1 MNYYIIAGEESG
13 DLHGS
18 NLIKQLSK
26 LDAQA
31 SFRAWGGDK
40 MQDAGAHLVK
50 HINELAFM
58 GFVEVLM
65 NVRTIFKNLS
75 FCKVDLLQNKPDVLI
90 LIDYPGFNLRI
101 AEFAHQHG
109 IKVFY
114 YISPQ
119 LWAWKSS
126 RVKKIK
132 QYVDEMFVILP
143 FEEDFY
149 KKFDYKV
156 HFVGH
161 PLLDAIENYEVSAKL
176 AIAEEQKP
184 IIALLPGSRKQEIET
199 MLPEMLKVTKQ
210 FPDYQFVVAGVKSF
224 GEAKYQQIIAKLP
237 AKVIMGNTYAL
248 LAKSKAALVTS
259 GTATLETALF
269 GVPQVVCY
277 KGGYLS
283 YIIARRLVKIKY
295 ISLVN
300 LILDKAAVKELI
312 QKDMNATMIAKQLS
326 VLLDSN
332 SPESKTLKQDYQN
345 LKEILG
351 GSGASAR
358 TAELMA
364 GMIKDRTGY
373 FSV

>member
-18 NLIKQLSK
+18 NLIQQLSK

-65 NVRTIFKNLS
+65 NIRTIFENLS
-75 FCKVDLLQNKPDVLI
+75 FCKEDLLQNKPDVLI

-101 AEFAHQHG
+101 AEFAHQLG

-176 AIAEEQKP
+176 GIAEEQKP

-199 MLPEMLKVTKQ
+199 MLPEMLKITKQ
-210 FPDYQFVVAGVKSF
+210 FPDYQFIVAGVKSF
-224 GEAKYQQIIAKLP
+224 GETKYQQIIAKLP

-300 LILDKAAVKELI
+300 LILDKPAVKELI
-312 QKDMNATMIAKQLS
+312 QQDMNATLIAKQLS

-351 GSGASAR
+351 GPGASER
-358 TAELMA
+358 TAQLMV

>member
-26 LDAQA
+26 LDAKA

-65 NVRTIFKNLS
+65 NIRTILKNLT
-75 FCKVDLLQNKPDVLI
+75 FCKDDLLQNKPDVLI

-149 KKFDYKV
+149 KQFDYKV

-161 PLLDAIENYEVSAKL
+161 PLLDAIENYEVSSKL
-176 AIAEEQKP
+176 DFAEEQKP

-199 MLPEMLKVTKQ
+199 MLPEMLKITKQ

-300 LILDKAAVKELI
+300 LILDKPAVKELI
-312 QKDMNATMIAKQLS
+312 QQDMNAIMISKQLS

-332 SPESKTLKQDYQN
+332 SQESITLKQDYQN

-358 TAELMA
+358 TAELMV
-364 GMIKDRTGY
+364 GMLKR
-373 FSV
+373 